1 MHAKLAQA
9 CGTLEIGL
17 PALARAAELSGEQV
31 EVARGF
37 FQERLGTDDRLDIVV
52 CGSMARR
59 EMSRASDFDYLV
71 LAHGLVEDASRP
83 REFRRACDRWRE
95 DRGIREP
102 GSSGVFGQVVAAADL
117 VEQIG
122 LELDTNSSLTR
133 RVLLIEEGVSV
144 LVPELHR
151 KLIATIVGRYL
162 HEDPSDTSG
171 PPRFL
176 LNDVVRYWRTIAVD
190 YQAKVW
196 RDLTVD
202 GWGLRY
208 LKLRISRKLTF
219 VGALVS
225 LFLVEIAK
233 PSDVRA
239 FLTEQF
245 VDVPAL
251 ARVAQLVDV
260 LGDDAAAIQD
270 LRRVFEIADAFC
282 EFLHDGERR
291 RAANSVL
298 PPAKEASDPGFV
310 AVRELSVELQAC
322 LERLFFDTR
331 ALRGLSRKYLTF

>member
-1 MHAKLAQA
+1 MHPKLAHA
-9 CGTLEIGL
+9 CSTVGVDL
-17 PALARAAELSGEQV
+17 PALAHAAELSEQQV
-31 EVARGF
+31 GVARDF
-37 FQERLGTDDRLDIVV
+37 FHERLGADNSLDIVV

-71 LAHGLVEDASRP
+71 VAHGLVEGASRP
-83 REFRRACDRWRE
+83 REFRKACDTWRE
-95 DRGIREP
+95 GRGIRAP
-102 GSSGVFGQVVAAADL
+102 GSSGVFGQVVSAADL

-122 LELDTNSSLTR
+122 LEPDTNSSLTR
-133 RVLLIEEGVSV
+133 RVLLLEEGVSV
-144 LVPELHR
+144 LVPDLHR

-208 LKLRISRKLTF
+208 RKLRISF
-219 VGALVS
+219 VSALVS

-233 PSDVRA
+233 PSDAHA
-239 FLTEQF
+239 FLTDQF

-260 LGDDAAAIQD
+260 LGDDDAAIQD
-270 LRRVFEIADAFC
+270 LRRLFEIADAFC
-282 EFLHDGERR
+282 AFLHDGERR
-291 RAANSVL
+291 RAAKSVL
-298 PPAKEASDPGFV
+298 PPAKKATDAGFM
-310 AVRELSVELQAC
+310 AMRALSVELEGC
-322 LERLFFDTR
+322 LERLFFDTC
-331 ALRGLSRKYLTF
+331 ALQGLSRKYLAF

>member
-1 MHAKLAQA
+1 MHPKLAHA
-9 CGTLEIGL
+9 CGILRIDV
-17 PALARAAELSGEQV
+17 PALAKAADLSAEQV

-37 FQERLGTDDRLDIVV
+37 FLDRLGRDDRLDIVV
-52 CGSMARR
+52 CGSMARG

-71 LAHGLVEDASRP
+71 VAHGLVEDASRP

-102 GSSGVFGQVVAAADL
+102 GASGVFGQVVSAADL

-122 LELDTNSSLTR
+122 LEIDTNSSLTR
-133 RVLLIEEGVSV
+133 RILLVEEGVSV
-144 LVPELHR
+144 LAPELHR
-151 KLIATIVGRYL
+151 KLIATIVRRYL

-219 VGALVS
+219 VSALVS

-233 PSDVRA
+233 PSDARA
-239 FLTEQF
+239 FLMEQF
-245 VDVPAL
+245 VDLPAL

-260 LGDDAAAIQD
+260 LGDDEAAVQD
-270 LRRVFEIADAFC
+270 LRRVFEISDAFC

-291 RAANSVL
+291 RAAKCVL
-298 PPAKEASDPGFV
+298 PPAKDATDPGFV
-310 AVRELSVELQAC
+310 EMRALSVELQGC

-331 ALRGLSRKYLTF
+331 ALQGLSRKYLTF